1 MTDIPNQLRQFL
13 LAGRNA
19 DGGWAYFPGK
29 ATRLEPTCW
38 ALMAL
43 PETDPDVLR
52 RWPLAGDLLR
62 ERAGGDP
69 NFGFH
74 ANALLA
80 LVARGIEHEAG
91 NARLVKGLEQ
101 VKGIALGR
109 SEINRQDNSL
119 QGWSWIPNTFSW
131 VEPTGWALLALKK
144 WARASGGAI
153 DSDRV
158 AVAERLLAD
167 RACVQGGWNY
177 GNSNMLGQ
185 DLRPYVPTTAVALL
199 SLQDKRTDS
208 VVTRSVD
215 YLQGAASSEHS
226 SIALSLAILALRTF
240 QRDSPGADGA
250 LLAQLPTTIEIKS
263 HLAAAFALCALS
275 PDHRDAAVTL

>member
-1 MTDIPNQLRQFL
+1 
-13 LAGRNA
+13 
-19 DGGWAYFPGK
+19 
-29 ATRLEPTCW
+29 
-38 ALMAL
+38 
-43 PETDPDVLR
+43 
-52 RWPLAGDLLR
+52 
-62 ERAGGDP
+62 
-69 NFGFH
+69 
-74 ANALLA
+74 
-80 LVARGIEHEAG
+80 
-91 NARLVKGLEQ
+91 
-101 VKGIALGR
+101 
-109 SEINRQDNSL
+109 
-119 QGWSWIPNTFSW
+119 
-131 VEPTGWALLALKK
+131 
-144 WARASGGAI
+144 
-153 DSDRV
+153 V

-199 SLQDKRTDS
+199 ALQDKRTDS

-240 QRDSPGADGA
+240 QRDSLAADGA